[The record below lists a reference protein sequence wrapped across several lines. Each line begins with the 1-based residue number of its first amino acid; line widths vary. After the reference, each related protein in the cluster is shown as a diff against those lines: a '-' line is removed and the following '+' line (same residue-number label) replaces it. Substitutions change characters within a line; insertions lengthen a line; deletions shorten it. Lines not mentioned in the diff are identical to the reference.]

1 MADANPEIIALR
13 TGTRVPQNV
22 VQAILVTIRTLR
34 EQDWTVLYEAVLL
47 ARDPGY
53 QPTPESAS
61 ALRTWSLTGG
71 GGSMHDQTRA
81 VLLAATEGDG
91 AGMIIC
97 SPYAGDS
104 DG

>member
-1 MADANPEIIALR
+1 MTDANPEIATLR
-13 TGTRVPQNV
+13 TGTRVPQKV
-22 VQAILVTIRTLR
+22 VQAVLVTIRTLR

-53 QPTPESAS
+53 QPAPESAS

-71 GGSMHDQTRA
+71 GGGMHDQTRA

-91 AGMIIC
+91 EGMVVR
-97 SPYAGDS
+97 SPYGD
-104 DG
+104 G